1 MHICRNGCLNQIFL
15 ILFDFPFPSGLGAYA
30 PDYLY
35 YLYPYPTDMRK
46 SFYTLS
52 GIVTNNM
59 KRNVQDGEVF
69 IFINRSC
76 TGMKILHL
84 ECGGLVIYQMKLESG
99 TFKLPVFDEE
109 SHTFKTTWQDLMLMV
124 RGIEIDK
131 NAQKK
136 RWEKPVK

>member
-1 MHICRNGCLNQIFL
+1 MFNLNDSMQ
-15 ILFDFPFPSGLGAYA
+15 
-30 PDYLY
+30 Y

-69 IFINRSC
+69 IFINRNC

-99 TFKLPVFDEE
+99 TFKLPVFDE
-109 SHTFKTTWQDLMLMV
+109 
-124 RGIEIDK
+124 
-131 NAQKK
+131 
-136 RWEKPVK
+136 